1 MGRPATG
8 HKPIRSVRIEPDAMK
23 RAFEHAKADGK
34 ALGQWLEEAIQEKI
48 DREANDGE
56 RG

>member
-1 MGRPATG
+1 
-8 HKPIRSVRIEPDAMK
+8 VRIEPDAMK

>member
-1 MGRPATG
+1 
-8 HKPIRSVRIEPDAMK
+8 MK